1 MPRASPTVR
10 RTPTLKTRRIASSIA
25 LAAAITLGATGCGFA
40 VPQATTDPYAPSDGI
55 DVSVAGVEVRNL
67 MLIADEKS
75 ENFNVVFTGVNT
87 GTTPLDLRITFV
99 SKSGSAEAS
108 ADFTV
113 EPGSTLF
120 GEPEGDNPPVFVSLP
135 DLAAGATINAFL
147 QVPGGADVE
156 REVPVLDGTLLE
168 YRSFVLSPSDIAET
182 EKLSTESVDANNTD
196 TGAEGAAE

>member
-1 MPRASPTVR
+1 M
-10 RTPTLKTRRIASSIA
+10 KTRRIASSIA
-25 LAAAITLGATGCGFA
+25 LAAAITLGATGCGFS
-40 VPQATTDPYAPSDGI
+40 VPQATNEPYAPSDGI

-67 MLIADEKS
+67 MLIADEKG

-99 SKSGSAEAS
+99 GKSGSTEAS

-120 GEPEGDNPPVFVSLP
+120 GDLEGDGAPVLVSIP
-135 DLAAGATINAFL
+135 DLAAGDTVSAFL

-168 YRSFVLSPSDIAET
+168 YSSFVPSPADVAET

-196 TGAEGAAE
+196 TEGNNTDTEGVAE

>member
-1 MPRASPTVR
+1 MPCASPTVR
-10 RTPTLKTRRIASSIA
+10 RTHTLKTRRIASSIA

-40 VPQATTDPYAPSDGI
+40 VPQATTEPYAPSDGI

-67 MLIADEKS
+67 LLIADEES

-87 GTTPLDLRITFV
+87 GTTPLELRITFV
-99 SKSGSAEAS
+99 GKGGSTEAS
-108 ADFTV
+108 ADFTID
-113 EPGSTLF
+113 PGSTIF
-120 GEPEGDNPPVFVSLP
+120 GDPEGDVAPVLVSIP
-135 DLAAGATINAFL
+135 DLAAGDTVSAFL

-168 YRSFVLSPSDIAET
+168 YRSFVISPSDVAE
-182 EKLSTESVDANNTD
+182 EEELSTESVDANNTD

>member
-1 MPRASPTVR
+1 M
-10 RTPTLKTRRIASSIA
+10 KTRRIASSIA

-40 VPQATTDPYAPSDGI
+40 VPQATTEPYAPSDGI

-67 MLIADEKS
+67 LLIADEES

-87 GTTPLDLRITFV
+87 GTTPLELRITFV
-99 SKSGSAEAS
+99 GKGGSTEAS
-108 ADFTV
+108 ADFTID
-113 EPGSTLF
+113 PGSTIF
-120 GEPEGDNPPVFVSLP
+120 GDPEGDVAPVLVSIP
-135 DLAAGATINAFL
+135 DLAAGDTVSAFL

-168 YRSFVLSPSDIAET
+168 YRSFVISPSDVAE
-182 EKLSTESVDANNTD
+182 EEELSTESVDANNTD

>member
-1 MPRASPTVR
+1 M
-10 RTPTLKTRRIASSIA
+10 KTRRIASSIA
-25 LAAAITLGATGCGFA
+25 LAAAITLGATGCGFS
-40 VPQATTDPYAPSDGI
+40 VPQATNEPYAPSDGI

-67 MLIADEKS
+67 MLIADEKG

-99 SKSGSAEAS
+99 GKSGSTEAS

-120 GEPEGDNPPVFVSLP
+120 GDLEGDGAPVLVSIP
-135 DLAAGATINAFL
+135 DLAAGDTVSAFL

-168 YRSFVLSPSDIAET
+168 YSSFVPSPADVAET
-182 EKLSTESVDANNTD
+182 EKLSTESVDANNTVTETNNTD
-196 TGAEGAAE
+196 TEGAAE

>member
-1 MPRASPTVR
+1 M
-10 RTPTLKTRRIASSIA
+10 KTRRIASSIA
-25 LAAAITLGATGCGFA
+25 LAAAITLGATGCGFS
-40 VPQATTDPYAPSDGI
+40 VPQATNEPYAPSDGI

-67 MLIADEKS
+67 LLIADEKG

-99 SKSGSAEAS
+99 GKSGSTEAS

-120 GEPEGDNPPVFVSLP
+120 GDLEGDTAPVIVSIP
-135 DLAAGATINAFL
+135 DLAAGDTVSAFL

-168 YRSFVLSPSDIAET
+168 YESFVPSPADVAEA

-196 TGAEGAAE
+196 TETNNTDTEGAAE